1 MPESRLDR
9 AFRDYLSAVSPTMEV
24 PELPED
30 PIDAF
35 IELVDL
41 TSHERGAFHLLDA
54 GTDPYPGIAVGD
66 RSYPWRMIWALQL
79 AELEP
84 FAIDSLPEITFYLD
98 TIADPEGAHRAY
110 SYEGGAPGPYEF
122 DSLPSL
128 LAFMTAR
135 VRHARGE
142 LDEANLELIEA
153 ESSTL
158 LEDEYEHS
166 ASSAFFVF
174 ENILG
179 APLPEAW
186 EALSRGEWP
195 EVELLGQPVRVD
207 KSRPSYQRE
216 LSLRTLG
223 LFLRDRRVTLPEGI
237 EIRELSAPHRRLI
250 EHLRMLEESFELG
263 LLPELVETLASEGAE
278 HLRGLALAW
287 MRRFEEA
294 HGIPDLDELEGAFGG
309 AAPDLTPAPAKREIP
324 DSAVDRLAAMLRGM
338 DSDIP
343 PLDDAEEAEFESDLE
358 DDVGLEGD
366 ALTEGDEGDEP
377 ALTPFMEKMREA
389 ALEAVRALSDRS
401 LIDVMSGEERKL
413 ALDMANA
420 AAEARSPKQ
429 MIEMMTRE
437 LVDSDYI
444 EEVYATDDE
453 IAEAIQSLM
462 GG

>member
-9 AFRDYLSAVSPTMEV
+9 AFRDYHSAVSPTT
-24 PELPED
+24 ELPELSEN

-54 GTDPYPGIAVGD
+54 GSDPYPGLAVGD

-98 TIADPEGAHRAY
+98 TIADPSGEHRAY
-110 SYEGGAPGPYEF
+110 SYEEGAPGPYEF

-128 LAFMTAR
+128 LTFMSAR
-135 VRHARGE
+135 VKHARGE
-142 LDEANLELIEA
+142 LDEAKLELIEA

-158 LEDEYEHS
+158 LEDEYEQS

-195 EVELLGQPVRVD
+195 EIELLGQPVRID

-223 LFLRDRRVTLPEGI
+223 LFLRDRRVTLPEGV
-237 EIRELSAPHRRLI
+237 ELRELGAPHRRLI

-263 LLPELVETLASEGAE
+263 LLPELIENLAAEGAE
-278 HLRGLALAW
+278 HLRALAQVW
-287 MRRFEEA
+287 MTRFEQA
-294 HGIPDLDELEGAFGG
+294 HGIPDLAELEGAFGG
-309 AAPDLTPAPAKREIP
+309 AEPERPPAKEKTPLP

-338 DSDIP
+338 DSDLP
-343 PLDDAEEAEFESDLE
+343 PLDDPELDDPETDDLELDEDTQESDDGA
-358 DDVGLEGD
+358 DDE
-366 ALTEGDEGDEP
+366 AP

-389 ALEAVRALSDRS
+389 ALEAIQSLRERS
-401 LIDVMSGEERKL
+401 LIDVVEGEEPQL

-437 LVDSDYI
+437 LVDSDHI
-444 EEVYATDDE
+444 DEVYATDDE